1 MTANI
6 EISGLNNEL
15 LIKIPDDNNLNIE
28 YIQKFIDYIRFMSIA
43 KKSVA
48 TEEQILEL
56 SDEINSSWW
65 NKNQHRF
72 ISN

>member
-6 EISGLNNEL
+6 EISRLDKEL

-43 KKSVA
+43 KKSAA

-56 SDEINSSWW
+56 SDEINSDWW
-65 NKNQHRF
+65 NNNKDKY
-72 ISN
+72 IK